1 MQDAE
6 RRLIEKFK
14 EIKGKGWLETTRHG
28 DQCLGNAFE
37 DFIGKDEDNKSE
49 ADFYGIELKA
59 HRNITQSMVSL
70 FSKAPS
76 FPKGVNTHMRE
87 TYGVVEGQYN
97 KRVLNTT
104 ISGARENSHRGGHNF
119 MLVVDRENE
128 RIYIQI
134 RNTASNKILD
144 DEIYWSFSVLSKV
157 LEKKISKIAI
167 LYGDEKE
174 VNENHYV
181 RYTEMRII
189 EGLTIDK
196 LIKSIEDGKLL
207 VDIRIGVYASG
218 KNEGRTHDHGT
229 AFRMHLN
236 DLLTLYGTVKVIK

>member
-1 MQDAE
+1 
-6 RRLIEKFK
+6 
-14 EIKGKGWLETTRHG
+14 
-28 DQCLGNAFE
+28 
-37 DFIGKDEDNKSE
+37 
-49 ADFYGIELKA
+49 
-59 HRNITQSMVSL
+59 MVSL

-87 TYGVVEGQYN
+87 TYGVVEGQYA

-119 MLVVDRENE
+119 MLVVDREKE
-128 RIYIQI
+128 RIYIKI
-134 RNTASNKILD
+134 RNTASNEIVN
-144 DEIYWSFSVLSKV
+144 DEIYWSFNVLSKA

-167 LYGDEKE
+167 LYGDEKD
-174 VNENHYV
+174 ENGKHYV

-218 KNEGRTHDHGT
+218 KNEGKTHDHGT

-236 DLLTLYGTVKVIK
+236 DLLTLYGTVMVIK